1 VSLAAIATRFTARS
15 TAGLG
20 RKGERV
26 AARYLA
32 RQGLRV
38 IGRNLQTTAGEADI
52 LCEDRSTGA
61 VVLVE
66 VKSRRRTVADR
77 GHDEP
82 ESQINAF
89 KRSRL
94 LGIARLLRRAN
105 GWEDRPFRIDVV
117 AVDFVP
123 TQRRPVIRHHIN
135 AVSANR

>member
-1 VSLAAIATRFTARS
+1 MSLAAIAARLTDRS

-20 RKGERV
+20 RRGERV

-32 RQGLRV
+32 GQGLKV
-38 IGRNLQTTAGEADI
+38 IGRNLQTTAGEADL
-52 LCEDRSTGA
+52 LCEDRSTGG

-66 VKSRRRTVADR
+66 VKTRRRDSADR

-82 ESQINAF
+82 ERQITAL

-94 LGIARLLRRAN
+94 LGIARVLRRAN
-105 GWEDRPFRIDVV
+105 GWEGRPFRIDVV

-123 TQRRPVIRHHIN
+123 TQRRPVVRHHMN